1 VTACDE
7 LLCSSWFPLRGYGHK
22 QKLNESCFI
31 NTILVASATYL
42 KMTRDLTSGPL
53 TTTRVFPSTEVTE
66 KTWNGNFDHKSR
78 TMQSHT
84 FIIYIYIYIHPAIS
98 YYFTQI
104 ADTNRVE
111 RYMHDKCMRLY
122 GNLSL
127 KSSCSYRF
135 QLWNVYVYM
144 WAHLHT
150 CLFASSKNTLFSL
163 VTGSNRSGLGQS
175 CT

>member
-1 VTACDE
+1 MGGRSRMEIKWIMLYKYHLSSICNILENDE
-7 LLCSSWFPLRGYGHK
+7 RFDIMTSHNYTSFSLVCQDISWGH
-22 QKLNESCFI
+22 
-31 NTILVASATYL
+31 TW
-42 KMTRDLTSGPL
+42 
-53 TTTRVFPSTEVTE
+53 TTDPE

-84 FIIYIYIYIHPAIS
+84 FIIDIYMHPAIS

-104 ADTNRVE
+104 ADTNTVE

-122 GNLSL
+122 GNLSH
-127 KSSCSYRF
+127 KSSCRF